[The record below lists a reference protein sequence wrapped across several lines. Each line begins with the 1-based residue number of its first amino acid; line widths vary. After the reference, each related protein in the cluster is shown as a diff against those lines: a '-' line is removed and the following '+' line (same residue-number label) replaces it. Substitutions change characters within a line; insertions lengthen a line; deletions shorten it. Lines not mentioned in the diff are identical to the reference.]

1 MRELIR
7 LLSSRLPVGIISGI
21 WGFILP
27 LLYNSPS
34 LSLCRSPALYFF
46 HTRSRQ
52 NLSAIAN
59 QSLHSPGPV
68 GAPSNTSPLFFLATL
83 SALHSNSSPNPI
95 PTPPTPSSTL
105 YTIKA
110 HQAPNLAYFKPSHR
124 LPCLRRAAMSAPSET
139 PVRLLVTTD
148 CTTLTPLSSHCR
160 SLYSSHLPFAPVIWL
175 RRHGDYVDARHVA

>member
-83 SALHSNSSPNPI
+83 SALHSSSSPNPI
-95 PTPPTPSSTL
+95 PTPPPQHYTPLRLIRPPILRTSSPVIACHVSAEPRCL
-105 YTIKA
+105 PPLK
-110 HQAPNLAYFKPSHR
+110 
-124 LPCLRRAAMSAPSET
+124 LPCDYLSLLI
-139 PVRLLVTTD
+139 VRL
-148 CTTLTPLSSHCR
+148 
-160 SLYSSHLPFAPVIWL
+160 
-175 RRHGDYVDARHVA
+175 